1 MKDYLK
7 HACPCCGGK
16 VYVYNKGFHCEQ
28 CNFHIP
34 GFICNRHISKEEAE
48 KILAGKKV
56 ILDGFSTS
64 EEKIFSSIPVIEG
77 ETVRLDNTIALC
89 HKNPE
94 FQGRIV
100 VGKRFFKC
108 ENADRCFASCLF
120 RGKYHLRR
128 TIDGHMITFDDIRVL
143 LHYGDVVLDTYSK
156 SGDMSMRRINN
167 PLGGGFFLYY
177 YKSFDTER
185 GLRLVIIKSRT
196 LMLFK
201 VRLSQFVVN
210 FLPPL

>member
-7 HACPCCGGK
+7 YSCPCCGGK

-64 EEKIFSSIPVIEG
+64 DEKIFSSIPVIEG

-89 HKNPE
+89 HKNPN

-156 SGDMSMRRINN
+156 SGDMSIKRINN
-167 PLGGGFFLYY
+167 PLGGGIFLVFLQIFPNRRRASVSIDN
-177 YKSFDTER
+177 KPHLD
-185 GLRLVIIKSRT
+185 VIQGAAFS
-196 LMLFK
+196 
-201 VRLSQFVVN
+201 VCC
-210 FLPPL
+210 